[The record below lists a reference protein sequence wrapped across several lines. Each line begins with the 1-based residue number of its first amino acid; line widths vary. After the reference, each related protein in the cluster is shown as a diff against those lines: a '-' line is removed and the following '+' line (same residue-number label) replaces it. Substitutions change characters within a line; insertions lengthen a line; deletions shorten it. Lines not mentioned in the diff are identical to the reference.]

1 MPHPRILI
9 IEDHPLMAD
18 AIAVS
23 VHSCLPQAQ
32 CVMAYRLQT
41 ALEFLSSPMPWALV
55 LVDLNLPDTQGLHTL
70 NAVCELRPQGALLV
84 LSALQDPCIEAA
96 CLASGVTFV
105 NKALPSSAFM
115 SALLSAMYQVLSVPL
130 SVNIQESKSLHDR
143 FQSLTTQQRLVLSQL
158 SKGWTSRRIA
168 QHLRLSEATVR
179 SHTREVLRK
188 LGVDNRTEAT
198 HRYLQWIQQQVSDV

>member
-9 IEDHPLMAD
+9 IEDQPLMAD

-23 VHSCLPQAQ
+23 VQSCLPLAQ
-32 CVMAYRLQT
+32 CHIAT
-41 ALEFLSSPMPWALV
+41 ALSSAVCLLSSTETWALV
-55 LVDLNLPDTQGLHTL
+55 LLDLNLPDAQWLHTL

-84 LSALQDPCIEAA
+84 LSTSQDPCIEAA

-130 SVNIQESKSLHDR
+130 SVNIQESKSLYDR
-143 FQSLTTQQRLVLSQL
+143 FQSLTTQQRLVLAQL

>member
-23 VHSCLPQAQ
+23 VQSCLPQAQ
-32 CVMAYRLQT
+32 CHIAT
-41 ALEFLSSPMPWALV
+41 ALSSAMCLLSSTETWALV
-55 LVDLNLPDTQGLHTL
+55 LLDLNLPDAQGLHTL

-84 LSALQDPCIEAA
+84 LSALRDPCIEAA

-130 SVNIQESKSLHDR
+130 SGNIQESKSLHDR

-198 HRYLQWIQQQVSDV
+198 HLYLQWIQQQVSDV

>member
-18 AIAVS
+18 AMAAS
-23 VHSCLPQAQ
+23 VQSCLPLAQ
-32 CVMAYRLQT
+32 CHIASSLASAVCH
-41 ALEFLSSPMPWALV
+41 LSSTETWALV
-55 LVDLNLPDTQGLHTL
+55 LLDLNLPDAQGLHSL
-70 NAVCELRPQGALLV
+70 NTVCELRPQGALVV

-105 NKALPSSAFM
+105 NKALPSSAFL
-115 SALLSAMYQVLSVPL
+115 SALLSAMYQNLSVPL
-130 SVNIQESKSLHDR
+130 SVNMQESRSVHDP
-143 FQSLTTQQRLVLSQL
+143 FQSLTTQQRLVLSQM

-168 QHLRLSEATVR
+168 QYLRLSEATVR

-188 LGVDNRTEAT
+188 LGVVNRTEAT

>member
-23 VHSCLPQAQ
+23 VQSSLPQAQ
-32 CVMAYRLQT
+32 CVLAHRLET
-41 ALEFLSSPMPWALV
+41 ALEFLSDPQSWDLV
-55 LVDLNLPDTQGLHTL
+55 LVDLNLPDSHGLQTFY
-70 NAVCELRPQGALLV
+70 AVCELRSQGALMV
-84 LSALQDPCIEAA
+84 LSALQDPEVQEACTA
-96 CLASGVTFV
+96 NGVVFL

-115 SALLSAMYQVLSVPL
+115 AALLAALHQVLLYQAAPLLAQLAPVSQGVPSL
-130 SVNIQESKSLHDR
+130 S
-143 FQSLTTQQRLVLSQL
+143 TQQRLVLAQL

-168 QHLRLSEATVR
+168 HQLQLSEATVR

-188 LGVDNRTEAT
+188 LGVENRTQASQL
-198 HRYLQWIQQQVSDV
+198 YLQWLQQKATDV

>member
-18 AIAVS
+18 AMAAS
-23 VHSCLPQAQ
+23 VQSCLPLAQ
-32 CVMAYRLQT
+32 CHIAT
-41 ALEFLSSPMPWALV
+41 TLSSAVCHLASTATWTLV
-55 LVDLNLPDTQGLHTL
+55 LLDLNLPDAQGLQTL
-70 NAVCELRPQGALLV
+70 NTVCELRPQGALLV

-105 NKALPSSAFM
+105 NKALPSSAFL
-115 SALLSAMYQVLSVPL
+115 SALLSALHQILSLPL
-130 SVNIQESKSLHDR
+130 TGSAEQDISSQDR
-143 FQSLTTQQRLVLSQL
+143 FRSLTTQQRLVLAQL

-168 QHLRLSEATVR
+168 QHLHLSEATVR

-188 LGVDNRTEAT
+188 LGASNRTQAT
-198 HRYLQWIQQQVSDV
+198 QLYVQWIQQVNDV

>member
-23 VHSCLPQAQ
+23 VQSCLPQAQ
-32 CVMAYRLQT
+32 CVLAHRLET
-41 ALEFLSSPMPWALV
+41 ALEFLSDPQSWDLV
-55 LVDLNLPDTQGLHTL
+55 LVDLNLPDSHGLQTFY
-70 NAVCELRPQGALLV
+70 AVCELRSQGALMV
-84 LSALQDPCIEAA
+84 LSALQDPEVQEACTA
-96 CLASGVTFV
+96 NDVVFL

-115 SALLSAMYQVLSVPL
+115 AALLAALHQVLLSQAAPLLAQLAPVSQGVPSL
-130 SVNIQESKSLHDR
+130 S
-143 FQSLTTQQRLVLSQL
+143 TQQRLVLAQL

-168 QHLRLSEATVR
+168 HQLQLSEATVR

-188 LGVDNRTEAT
+188 LGVENRTQASQL
-198 HRYLQWIQQQVSDV
+198 YLQWLQQKATDV

>member
-23 VHSCLPQAQ
+23 VRSCLPQAQ
-32 CVMAYRLQT
+32 CHIAT
-41 ALEFLSSPMPWALV
+41 ALSSAMCLLSSTETWALV
-55 LVDLNLPDTQGLHTL
+55 LLDLNLPDTQGLHTL

-168 QHLRLSEATVR
+168 QHLSLSEATVR

>member
-18 AIAVS
+18 AMAAS
-23 VHSCLPQAQ
+23 VQSCLPLAQ
-32 CVMAYRLQT
+32 CHIASS
-41 ALEFLSSPMPWALV
+41 LSSAVCLLSSSQTWALV
-55 LVDLNLPDTQGLHTL
+55 LLDLNLPDAQGLHTL
-70 NAVCELRPQGALLV
+70 NTVCELRPQGALVV

-105 NKALPSSAFM
+105 NKALPSSAFL
-115 SALLSAMYQVLSVPL
+115 SALLSAIHQILSLPL
-130 SVNIQESKSLHDR
+130 SLSTEEDTSVQDQ
-143 FQSLTTQQRLVLSQL
+143 FQILTVQQRMVLAQL

-168 QHLRLSEATVR
+168 QHLHLSEATVR

-188 LGVDNRTEAT
+188 LGVGNRTEAT
-198 HRYLQWIQQQVSDV
+198 HRYLQWIQQLVSDF

>member
-23 VHSCLPQAQ
+23 VQNCLPQAQ
-32 CVMAYRLQT
+32 CVLAHRLQT
-41 ALEFLSSPMPWALV
+41 ALEFLSSPIPWALV
-55 LVDLNLPDTQGLHTL
+55 LVDLNLPDSQGLQTL
-70 NAVCELRPQGALLV
+70 YTVCELRSQGALMV
-84 LSALQDPCIEAA
+84 LSALQDPEVQEACTA
-96 CLASGVTFV
+96 NGVVFL

-115 SALLSAMYQVLSVPL
+115 AALLAALHQVLLYQAAPLLAQLAPVSQGVPSL
-130 SVNIQESKSLHDR
+130 S
-143 FQSLTTQQRLVLSQL
+143 TQQRLVLAQL

-168 QHLRLSEATVR
+168 HQLQLSEATVR

-188 LGVDNRTEAT
+188 LGVENRTQASQL
-198 HRYLQWIQQQVSDV
+198 YLQWLQQKATDV

>member
-23 VHSCLPQAQ
+23 VQSCLPQAQ
-32 CVMAYRLQT
+32 CVMAHRLQT

-55 LVDLNLPDTQGLHTL
+55 LVDLNLPDSQGLQTL
-70 NAVCELRPQGALLV
+70 YAVCELRSQGALMV
-84 LSALQDPCIEAA
+84 LSALKDPEVQEACTA
-96 CLASGVTFV
+96 NGVVFI
-105 NKALPSSAFM
+105 NKAMPSSAFLAVLLQ
-115 SALLSAMYQVLSVPL
+115 ALHQVLSSEALPL
-130 SVNIQESKSLHDR
+130 LAQEAPVSHGLPSL
-143 FQSLTTQQRLVLSQL
+143 STQQRLVLAQL

-168 QHLRLSEATVR
+168 HQLQLSEATVR

-188 LGVDNRTEAT
+188 LGVENRTQASQL
-198 HRYLQWIQQQVSDV
+198 YLQWLQQKASDA

>member
-32 CVMAYRLQT
+32 CVMAHRLQT

-55 LVDLNLPDTQGLHTL
+55 LVDLNLPDSKGLQTL
-70 NAVCELRPQGALLV
+70 YAVCELRSQGALIV
-84 LSALQDPCIEAA
+84 LSALKDAEVQEACIAN
-96 CLASGVTFV
+96 GVVFL
-105 NKALPSSAFM
+105 NKALPSSAFLA
-115 SALLSAMYQVLSVPL
+115 ALLQALHQVSWSQAAPLLAQEVPVSHGLPSLS
-130 SVNIQESKSLHDR
+130 
-143 FQSLTTQQRLVLSQL
+143 TQQRLVLAQL

-168 QHLRLSEATVR
+168 HQLQLSEATVR
-179 SHTREVLRK
+179 SHTREILRK
-188 LGVDNRTEAT
+188 LGVENRIQASQL
-198 HRYLQWIQQQVSDV
+198 YLQSLQQKASDV

>member
-23 VHSCLPQAQ
+23 VQSCLPQAQ
-32 CVMAYRLQT
+32 CVLANRLQT

-55 LVDLNLPDTQGLHTL
+55 LVDLNLPDSEGLQTL
-70 NAVCELRPQGALLV
+70 YAVCELRSQGALMV
-84 LSALQDPCIEAA
+84 LSVLKDPEVQEACTA
-96 CLASGVTFV
+96 NGVVFI
-105 NKALPSSAFM
+105 NKAMPSSAFLA
-115 SALLSAMYQVLSVPL
+115 ALLQALHQVLGVQAAPL
-130 SVNIQESKSLHDR
+130 LSQQAPITHGLESLSA
-143 FQSLTTQQRLVLSQL
+143 QQRLVLAQL

-168 QHLRLSEATVR
+168 HQLQLSEATVR

-188 LGVDNRTEAT
+188 LGVENRTQASQL
-198 HRYLQWIQQQVSDV
+198 YLQWLQEKASDA

>member
-23 VHSCLPQAQ
+23 VQSCLPQAQ
-32 CVMAYRLQT
+32 CVMAHRLQT

-55 LVDLNLPDTQGLHTL
+55 LVDLNLPDSQGLQTL
-70 NAVCELRPQGALLV
+70 YAVCELRSQGALMV
-84 LSALQDPCIEAA
+84 LSALQDPEVQEACSA
-96 CLASGVTFV
+96 NGVVFL
-105 NKALPSSAFM
+105 NKALPSSAFLAVLLQ
-115 SALLSAMYQVLSVPL
+115 ALHQVLSSEALPL
-130 SVNIQESKSLHDR
+130 LAQEAPVSHGLPSL
-143 FQSLTTQQRLVLSQL
+143 STQQRLVLAQL

-168 QHLRLSEATVR
+168 HQLQLSEATVR

-188 LGVDNRTEAT
+188 LGVENRTQASQL
-198 HRYLQWIQQQVSDV
+198 YLQWLQQKASDA

>member
-32 CVMAYRLQT
+32 CVMAHRLQT

-55 LVDLNLPDTQGLHTL
+55 LVDLNLPDSEGLHTL
-70 NAVCELRPQGALLV
+70 YAVCELRSQGALMV
-84 LSALQDPCIEAA
+84 LSALHDLEVQEACTA
-96 CLASGVTFV
+96 NGVVFI
-105 NKALPSSAFM
+105 NKALPSSAFLA
-115 SALLSAMYQVLSVPL
+115 ALLQALHQVLSSEALPL
-130 SVNIQESKSLHDR
+130 LAQEAPVSQGLPSL
-143 FQSLTTQQRLVLSQL
+143 STQQRLVLAQL

-168 QHLRLSEATVR
+168 HQLQLSEATVR

-188 LGVDNRTEAT
+188 LGVENRTQASQL
-198 HRYLQWIQQQVSDV
+198 YLQWLQQKDSDV